1 MDVRKPVEVNMPL
14 PQDISAQ
21 DIKTQGIETTGAEE
35 KEVNLGRRLM
45 RKETVVSFIVAFGI
59 LALLITQLDLD
70 YRDIWVRM
78 QGADPVLYLIAFVIY
93 YLTFPL
99 RAYRWLVLLNNIG
112 IKRSPNIPLPSVAG
126 LAHIIFLGW
135 FANCVVP
142 AKLGDAYRGYLL
154 KKETRVSFSST
165 MGTVLA
171 ERIIDMV
178 VLFSLIGVAGFG
190 LLGGAE
196 DAFVRNILLAGLA
209 MVVVIF
215 IGLLSMWVLSEKMPW
230 LVPSRLKG
238 VYGRFHSG
246 TMGSFRQMPLV
257 LAISVVVWLMETS
270 RMLFVAKSL
279 GISLSFPYVVFISLA
294 NSILTVVPFTP
305 GGLGLVEAGVVGLLL
320 LVSPIDKETA
330 VSVAIL
336 DRTISY
342 WSLIGIGALLL
353 VVGKRK

>member
-1 MDVRKPVEVNMPL
+1 MSL
-14 PQDISAQ
+14 PQDIGENIGAQ
-21 DIKTQGIETTGAEE
+21 DTGAED

-45 RKETVVSFIVAFGI
+45 RKETLVSFVAAFAI
-59 LALLITQLDLD
+59 LALLITQLDID
-70 YRDIWVRM
+70 YRDIWMRV
-78 QGADPVLYLIAFVIY
+78 QSADIVLYLIAFVIY

-99 RAYRWLVLLNNIG
+99 RAYRWLIFLQNIG
-112 IKRSPNIPLPSVAG
+112 IKRSPDTPLPSILG
-126 LAHIIFLGW
+126 LSHIIFLGW

-178 VLFSLIGVAGFG
+178 VLFSLLGVAGLG
-190 LLGGAE
+190 LLGSTE
-196 DAFVRNILLAGLA
+196 DAFIANILLAGFA
-209 MVVVIF
+209 MLMVIVL
-215 IGLLSMWVLSEKMPW
+215 GLVSMWALSERMPW
-230 LVPSRLKG
+230 LIPTRLKA

-257 LAISVVVWLMETS
+257 LAISVVVWLMETG
-270 RMLFVAKSL
+270 RLLFVAKSL

-320 LVSPIDKETA
+320 LVSSIDKETA